1 MKHMTTI
8 LAVAGGAIV
17 CALALLRAADFS
29 GKPQLDVLEMQQ
41 IPPGVY
47 EVHLQLDRQDFTVR
61 LGIKDNR
68 AVFVKSSAD
77 KFNGFA
83 GEFELIGN
91 GVFLARMAG
100 ENHRATQWWVFHADG
115 TASVKEVPDR
125 GEKQVAKLVRDE

>member
-1 MKHMTTI
+1 MKHTSTI

-17 CALALLRAADFS
+17 CALALLRAADLS
-29 GKPQLDVLEMQQ
+29 GKLQLDVLEMQR
-41 IPPGVY
+41 IPQGVY
-47 EVHLQLDRQDFTVR
+47 EVQLQLERHDYTVR

-68 AVFVKSSAD
+68 AVFVRSSAD
-77 KFNGFA
+77 KFDGFA

-100 ENHRATQWWVFHADG
+100 ENHRATQWWIFHPDG

>member
-1 MKHMTTI
+1 MKHTSTI
-8 LAVAGGAIV
+8 LVMAGGAIV
-17 CALALLRAADFS
+17 CALALLRAADLS
-29 GKPQLDVLEMQQ
+29 GKLQLDVLEMQR
-41 IPPGVY
+41 IPQGVY
-47 EVHLQLDRQDFTVR
+47 EVQLQLERHDYTVR

-68 AVFVKSSAD
+68 AVFVRSSAD
-77 KFNGFA
+77 KFDGFA

-100 ENHRATQWWVFHADG
+100 ENHRATQWWIFHPDG